1 MPQVLMDKCTVM
13 PMSVGPDADGVSML
27 PLATLPTKANKVGQT
42 AAMLQPYGR
51 CLAPIDAAGHIA
63 TSSHGRMHRIAN
75 ATRLSALDS
84 ESFRHTHFA
93 LSLQEWHAPHS
104 STASNLCTCTAEWEC
119 ESPRARS
126 FEPTTE
132 ANDTRL
138 SALDIESFLRAR
150 VALAACPD
158 CSASNCKMDLLHVG
172 WKRESSRPR
181 SCVCVRA

>member
-1 MPQVLMDKCTVM
+1 MPT
-13 PMSVGPDADGVSML
+13 PRG
-27 PLATLPTKANKVGQT
+27 LA
-42 AAMLQPYGR
+42 R
-51 CLAPIDAAGHIA
+51 SI
-63 TSSHGRMHRIAN
+63 
-75 ATRLSALDS
+75 LSRFD
-84 ESFRHTHFA
+84 A

-150 VALAACPD
+150 VALAACPAKPD
-158 CSASNCKMDLLHVG
+158 CSASNCKMDVLHVG

-181 SCVCVRA
+181 QPNFYPTWVGGIEIFPIPPFSR